1 MKENNMKKN
10 LPQRPILKIAIR
22 EPFLTAK
29 PVELSKLKNEEKIPK
44 ENIIFV
50 PSFELGSMWSALSLN
65 CTVRKEKCYGEEMSL
80 TVLGE
85 YSGRSSIPLTL
96 FAMVYN
102 AENRLIGY
110 AECSETDEVYN
121 AGTSFSKSVSV
132 PRNETISKIILR
144 FVRKES

>member
-1 MKENNMKKN
+1 MKENNMKIK
-10 LPQRPILKIAIR
+10 LPQRPKLKIAIR

-29 PVELSKLKNEEKIPK
+29 PVALSELKNEEKIPK
-44 ENIIFV
+44 ENIVFV
-50 PSFELGSMWSALSLN
+50 PSFELGSRRPAFSPK
-65 CTVRKEKCYGEEMSL
+65 CTVRKQEWYNGSVSL

-85 YSGRSSIPLTL
+85 YGGGSSISLIL

>member
-1 MKENNMKKN
+1 MKENNMKIK
-10 LPQRPILKIAIR
+10 LPQRPKLKIAIR

-29 PVELSKLKNEEKIPK
+29 PVALSELKNEEKIPK
-44 ENIIFV
+44 ENIVFV
-50 PSFELGSMWSALSLN
+50 PSFELGRMRPAFSPK
-65 CTVRKEKCYGEEMSL
+65 CTVRKQEWYNGRVSL

-85 YSGRSSIPLTL
+85 YGGGSSISLIL

-121 AGTSFSKSVSV
+121 AGTSFSKSVLV